1 MRNQSSVN
9 PPTDFSHKWYV
20 MAAVGMGIF
29 LGTVDGSI
37 VNIALP
43 TLVRAFNTNFPT
55 VQWVVLAY
63 LATITTLMLSVG
75 RLADMSGK
83 KRIYNSGFII
93 FTIGSALCGLA
104 PNIYA
109 LIAFRVL
116 QGIGAAMIMALG
128 MAIVTEAFP
137 NRERGKALGI
147 LGAIV
152 SIGIV
157 AGPTLGGLI
166 ISSSSWRWIFF
177 VNLPIGI
184 VGSIMVYRFVPEI
197 KPGGKQRFDILGAAA
212 MFVCMLSFLFAL
224 TIGQQIGFTQLL
236 VLALLANFLVFLIL
250 FIYVELRVEQ
260 PMVDLR
266 LFKNSQFSGSLVS
279 GFLVFIAL
287 SGTILLMP
295 FFLENVLGYAPNQV
309 GLLLAIVPIS
319 LGVVAPLAGS
329 LSDRV
334 GSRPITVAGLAILLV
349 GFIAVSTL
357 TAETN
362 AIGYILRFLPVGI
375 GVGIFQSPNNSSVMG
390 AAPRE
395 RLGIASGMLA
405 ITRTLGQITG
415 IALLGAIWSGLTM
428 SRMGTAYE
436 GDATSTPALIQVDAL
451 NGTFLFAV
459 AIVMLALGIGIWALI
474 RSRQESQIRL
484 APRAIDMDE

>member
-1 MRNQSSVN
+1 MKIQSSNN
-9 PPTDFSHKWYV
+9 PPIDFSHKWHV
-20 MAAVGMGIF
+20 MVAVGMGIF
-29 LGTVDGSI
+29 LGTIDGSI
-37 VNIALP
+37 VNVALP
-43 TLVRAFNTNFPT
+43 TLVRAFNTDFPT

-83 KRIYNSGFII
+83 KRIYNGGFII

-104 PNIYA
+104 PNVYA

-137 NRERGKALGI
+137 PRERGKALGI
-147 LGAIV
+147 VGAIV

-184 VGSIMVYRFVPEI
+184 IGSLMVFRFVPEI
-197 KPGGKQRFDILGAAA
+197 KPGGKQHFDILGAAT

-236 VLALLANFLVFLIL
+236 VLALLASFLVFLIL
-250 FIYVELRVEQ
+250 FIYIELRVEQ

-266 LFKNSQFSGSLVS
+266 LFKNSQFSGSLIS

-309 GLLLAIVPIS
+309 GFLLAIVPIS
-319 LGVVAPLAGS
+319 LGIVAPLAGS

-334 GSRPITVAGLAILLV
+334 GPRPITVAGLAILLV

-390 AAPRE
+390 TAPRE

-415 IALLGAIWSGLTM
+415 IALLGAIWSGLVI

-436 GDATSTPALIQVDAL
+436 GDATSAPALIQVAAL
-451 NGTFLFAV
+451 KGTFLFIIV
-459 AIVMLALGIGIWALI
+459 IVMLALGVGIWALI
-474 RSRQESQIRL
+474 RSRIESSDSVTSI
-484 APRAIDMDE
+484 AIDIGE

>member
-1 MRNQSSVN
+1 MGRSRLSS
-9 PPTDFSHKWYV
+9 DF
-20 MAAVGMGIF
+20 
-29 LGTVDGSI
+29 
-37 VNIALP
+37 
-43 TLVRAFNTNFPT
+43 
-55 VQWVVLAY
+55 
-63 LATITTLMLSVG
+63 G

-109 LIAFRVL
+109 LIGFRVL

-212 MFVCMLSFLFAL
+212 MFVCMLSLLFAL
-224 TIGQQIGFTQLL
+224 TIGQQIGFTQLI
-236 VLALLANFLVFLIL
+236 VLALLANFIVFLIL

-266 LFKNSQFSGSLVS
+266 LFKNSQFSGSLIS

-319 LGVVAPLAGS
+319 LGIVAPLAGS

-362 AIGYILRFLPVGI
+362 AIGY
-375 GVGIFQSPNNSSVMG
+375 
-390 AAPRE
+390 
-395 RLGIASGMLA
+395 
-405 ITRTLGQITG
+405 TLGYFNHPIT
-415 IALLGAIWSGLTM
+415 A
-428 SRMGTAYE
+428 
-436 GDATSTPALIQVDAL
+436 Q
-451 NGTFLFAV
+451 
-459 AIVMLALGIGIWALI
+459 
-474 RSRQESQIRL
+474 
-484 APRAIDMDE
+484 

>member
-1 MRNQSSVN
+1 MKTQSSNN
-9 PPTDFSHKWYV
+9 PPADFSNKWYV
-20 MAAVGMGIF
+20 MSAVGMGIF
-29 LGTVDGSI
+29 LGTIDGSI
-37 VNIALP
+37 VNVALP
-43 TLVRAFNTNFPT
+43 TLVRVFNTNFPT

-63 LATITTLMLSVG
+63 LATVTTLMLSIG

-104 PNIYA
+104 PSIIA
-109 LIAFRVL
+109 LIAFRVI

-137 NRERGKALGI
+137 SRERGKALGI
-147 LGAIV
+147 TGAIV

-166 ISSSSWRWIFF
+166 ISSTSWRWIFL

-184 VGSIMVYRFVPEI
+184 IGSIMVYRFVPEI
-197 KPGGKQRFDILGAAA
+197 KPGRTQRFDILGAAA

-224 TIGQQIGFTQLL
+224 TIGQQIGFSQLQ
-236 VLALLANFLVFLIL
+236 VLALLVSFLVTLIL
-250 FIYVELRVEQ
+250 FIFVELRVEQ

-266 LFKNSQFSGSLVS
+266 LFKNSQFSGSLIS

-309 GLLLAIVPIS
+309 GLLLAVVPIS

-357 TAETN
+357 TSETN
-362 AIGYILRFLPVGI
+362 AFGYIITV
-375 GVGIFQSPNNSSVMG
+375 SPGRHRCWDIS
-390 AAPRE
+390 
-395 RLGIASGMLA
+395 
-405 ITRTLGQITG
+405 IT
-415 IALLGAIWSGLTM
+415 
-428 SRMGTAYE
+428 E
-436 GDATSTPALIQVDAL
+436 
-451 NGTFLFAV
+451 
-459 AIVMLALGIGIWALI
+459 
-474 RSRQESQIRL
+474 
-484 APRAIDMDE
+484 

>member
-1 MRNQSSVN
+1 
-9 PPTDFSHKWYV
+9 
-20 MAAVGMGIF
+20 
-29 LGTVDGSI
+29 
-37 VNIALP
+37 
-43 TLVRAFNTNFPT
+43 
-55 VQWVVLAY
+55 
-63 LATITTLMLSVG
+63 
-75 RLADMSGK
+75 
-83 KRIYNSGFII
+83 
-93 FTIGSALCGLA
+93 
-104 PNIYA
+104 
-109 LIAFRVL
+109 
-116 QGIGAAMIMALG
+116 MALG

-177 VNLPIGI
+177 VNLPIGV

-197 KPGGKQRFDILGAAA
+197 KPGGKQRFDILGAAV

-224 TIGQQIGFTQLL
+224 TTGQRIGFAQLL

-250 FIYVELRVEQ
+250 FIYVELRVDQ

-266 LFKNSQFSGSLVS
+266 LFKNSQFSGSLIS

-295 FFLENVLGYAPNQV
+295 FFLENVLGYAPKQV

-319 LGVVAPLAGS
+319 LGVAAPLAGS

-375 GVGIFQSPNNSSVMG
+375 GVGVFQSPNNSSVMG

-415 IALLGAIWSGLTM
+415 IALLGAIWSGLVM

-436 GDATSTPALIQVDAL
+436 VDATSAPAMIQVAAL
-451 NGTFLFAV
+451 KGTFLIAV
-459 AIVMLALGIGIWALI
+459 LIVMLALGIGIWALI
-474 RSRQESQIRL
+474 RSRHESQIGL
-484 APRAIDMDE
+484 ATTAIDMDE

>member
-1 MRNQSSVN
+1 MKTQSSNN
-9 PPTDFSHKWYV
+9 PPADFSNKWYV
-20 MAAVGMGIF
+20 MSAVGMGIF
-29 LGTVDGSI
+29 LGTIDGSI

-43 TLVRAFNTNFPT
+43 TLVRVFNTNFPT

-63 LATITTLMLSVG
+63 LATVTTFMLSIG

-83 KRIYNSGFII
+83 KRIYFSGFII
-93 FTIGSALCGLA
+93 FTIGSALCGFA
-104 PNIYA
+104 PSIYT
-109 LIAFRVL
+109 LIGFRII
-116 QGIGAAMIMALG
+116 QGIGAVMIMALG

-137 NRERGKALGI
+137 PRERGKALGI
-147 LGAIV
+147 VGAIV

-177 VNLPIGI
+177 VNLPIGM
-184 VGSIMVYRFVPEI
+184 VGSVMVYRFVPEI

-212 MFVCMLSFLFAL
+212 MFICMLSFLFAL
-224 TIGQQIGFTQLL
+224 TIGQQIGFSQIL
-236 VLALLANFLVFLIL
+236 VLALLVSFLVTLIL
-250 FIYVELRVEQ
+250 FIFIELRVEQ

-266 LFKNSQFSGSLVS
+266 LFKNSQFSGSLLS
-279 GFLVFIAL
+279 GFLVFISL

-309 GLLLAIVPIS
+309 GLLLAVVPIS
-319 LGVVAPLAGS
+319 LGIVAPVAGS

-349 GFIAVSTL
+349 GFIAVSTIN
-357 TAETN
+357 ANTN
-362 AIGYILRFLPVGI
+362 AFGYIIRFLPVGI

-390 AAPRE
+390 SAPRE

-405 ITRTLGQITG
+405 ITRTLGQVTG
-415 IALLGAIWSGLTM
+415 IALLGAFWSSQVML
-428 SRMGTAYE
+428 RMGTAYE
-436 GDATSTPALIQVDAL
+436 GDATSAPALIQVAAL
-451 NGTFLFAV
+451 KGTFLFV
-459 AIVMLALGIGIWALI
+459 VVIVMLALGIGIWALI
-474 RSRQESQIRL
+474 RSRKENLTVI
-484 APRAIDMDE
+484 APIVIDIDD